1 MEKLIIKD
9 FCGIKNIE
17 IDLANITVLIGP
29 QASGKSICAKS
40 LYFFKRIVFEMRFA
54 IEEQKTKKDFDEAL
68 RIKFEEY
75 FPPQSWTPNF
85 LLRYE
90 FDGKSEKSFFI
101 QIKKDAAFRISYST
115 VFKNIFDEAKKEY
128 ERVFNTSTNISENS
142 QLDYRLTFEFDRV
155 YKEILIKNL
164 GNEGRQ
170 QLFIP
175 AGRSFFGIL
184 QSSIFSFLATNTAI
198 IDPFLKSFGSFYEN
212 VKNSERRRS
221 YTETRT
227 KNKKQENFF
236 NLGVKVEILVNSI
249 LKGNY
254 VSERGKDF
262 LVSQDGRKTSLT
274 NASSGQQ
281 ETLPLTLILKSLLH
295 RTRSMARGITIY
307 IEEPEAH
314 IFPAAQ
320 NQIIQLISLVFNASK
335 DNVPYQF
342 LITTHSPYILTSLNN
357 LLLAGKLAGKLK
369 GKNKKELFS
378 VIDSDMILTI
388 NNMQCYALKDGI
400 SVSIISTE
408 NELIES
414 EVIDEVSDNLSSE
427 FDKLLELG
435 YRQL

>member
-17 IDLANITVLIGP
+17 IDLSDITVLIGP

-40 LYFFKRIVFEMRFA
+40 LYFFKRFVVEMRFA
-54 IEEQKTKKDFDEAL
+54 IEEQKTKKDFDEMQ
-68 RIKFEEY
+68 RRRFEEY
-75 FPPQSWTPNF
+75 FPPQSWTSNF

-90 FDGKSEKSFFI
+90 FEEVSGKHFFI
-101 QIKKDAAFRISYST
+101 QVKRGTTLKISYSA
-115 VFKNIFDEAKKEY
+115 VFKNVFEDSKKEHK
-128 ERVFNTSTNISENS
+128 RIFSTNIAEDA
-142 QLDYRLTFEFDRV
+142 QIDYKLTFEFDKAFR
-155 YKEILIKNL
+155 KILNKYL
-164 GNEGRQ
+164 GDEGKL

-198 IDPFLKSFGSFYEN
+198 IDPLLKSFGSFYEN
-212 VKNSERRRS
+212 VKSTERRRG
-221 YTETRT
+221 YPENRT
-227 KNKKQENFF
+227 KSKRDEKFFDSVKK
-236 NLGVKVEILVNSI
+236 VDSLVNKI

-254 VSERGKDF
+254 ISERGKDF

-281 ETLPLTLILKSLLH
+281 ETLPLALILKNLLF
-295 RTRSMARGITIY
+295 RTRNSSRGITVY

-320 NQIIQLISLVFNASK
+320 KQIIQLISLVFNASK
-335 DNVPYQF
+335 DTTPYQF

-357 LLLAGKLAGKLK
+357 LLLAGKLANKLK
-369 GKNKKELFS
+369 GEKKKELFNI
-378 VIDSDMILTI
+378 IDSNTALSINDMK
-388 NNMQCYALKDGI
+388 CYSLKDGL
-400 SVSIISTE
+400 SVSIISPQ

-414 EVIDEVSDNLSSE
+414 VVIDEVSDELSNE
-427 FDKLLELG
+427 FDKMLELE
-435 YRQL
+435 YR